1 MPFNDFED
9 NVMLQ
14 IENTVLHQKDLKKE
28 LKLSW
33 IFSWLV
39 LYVESLFHFL
49 SSNYM
54 NRSWEF
60 NRRI

>member
-39 LYVESLFHFL
+39 LYVELLFHFL

-54 NRSWEF
+54 NRSYEF